1 MTKRD
6 ADVDTATSALRAA
19 AEDVAVCVT
28 ELMRFIAPH
37 GVSAL
42 LDWRGR
48 SADRIDPCAQFGL
61 ISEIHDVTY
70 QLRALQRATELAI
83 RRARRRAAE
92 DGARLGRS
100 GN

>member
-6 ADVDTATSALRAA
+6 AEVDTATSALRAA
-19 AEDVAVCVT
+19 AEDVATCVA
-28 ELMRFIAPH
+28 ELMHFIAPH

-48 SADRIDPCAQFGL
+48 SADRIGPRTQFGL
-61 ISEIHDVTY
+61 IGEIHDVTY
-70 QLRALQRATELAI
+70 QLRALQRATELAT

-92 DGARLGRS
+92 GGAGLERS